1 MIWWRRRPAEP
12 PATPAE
18 ALDEQLSAYI
28 DGDLPAAEASAIE
41 TRLAAEPAV
50 RDALTGMQQ
59 IRETL
64 GALGETT
71 APRAF
76 TLAVPPA
83 RAGLPRLELFA
94 RLGAA
99 VSALAL
105 AAVLVGDA
113 LTTAGPAG
121 QAALS
126 PQTATLQAAA
136 PLPEAQAQAAAAG
149 DGAAEAESAS
159 EEAESPSEEVESA
172 SAEAEAAATPEVTT
186 LTVPA
191 VAPATAD
198 ADSADDDDRATAT
211 APSPA
216 QPDGRQPAPTPA
228 TDEAAPTL
236 EQARAADPTQPA
248 AADPAGDTLDTAL
261 DAARVALLV
270 LVALFG
276 AAALWQF
283 ARRPR

>member
-1 MIWWRRRPAEP
+1 MIWWRRRRAEP

-28 DGDLPAAEASAIE
+28 DGDLSAAEASAIE
-41 TRLAAEPAV
+41 ARLAAEPAV

-64 GALGETT
+64 GALGDAA

-76 TLAVPPA
+76 TLAAPPA

-113 LTTAGPAG
+113 VTTAGPAG

-126 PQTATLQAAA
+126 PQAATLQAAA
-136 PLPEAQAQAAAAG
+136 PLPEAQAATAG
-149 DGAAEAESAS
+149 GRAAEAESAS
-159 EEAESPSEEVESA
+159 AEAESA
-172 SAEAEAAATPEVTT
+172 SAEAESASAEAQAAATPQVAT
-186 LTVPA
+186 LTAPA
-191 VAPATAD
+191 AAPATAD
-198 ADSADDDDRATAT
+198 AADDDRAPAT
-211 APSPA
+211 APSPV
-216 QPDGRQPAPTPA
+216 QPDGRQPVPTPT

-236 EQARAADPTQPA
+236 DQTRAADPTQPPA
-248 AADPAGDTLDTAL
+248 AGTGGDAL
-261 DAARVALLV
+261 DAARLALLV